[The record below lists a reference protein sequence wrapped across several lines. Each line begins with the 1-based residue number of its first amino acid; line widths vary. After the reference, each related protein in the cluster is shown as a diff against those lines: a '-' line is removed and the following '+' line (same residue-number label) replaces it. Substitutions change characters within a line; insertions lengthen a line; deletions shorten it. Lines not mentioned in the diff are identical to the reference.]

1 MTALPR
7 GFEIDDD
14 AKQGPLSVLSLMLVS
29 TRSID
34 RSISGLLITH
44 IKPMKGML
52 MTTSNLFVI
61 ITRQNV
67 MIATSNVIQ
76 SKTFN
81 LFDVRHVKPRVWLW
95 ICQPLNLCL
104 SCLSIKNSVS
114 ELSDRNQS
122 IGYNQQT
129 SGE

>member
-1 MTALPR
+1 MTALPH
-7 GFEIDDD
+7 GFEMDDD
-14 AKQGPLSVLSLMLVS
+14 VKQGLLSVLSLMLVS

-104 SCLSIKNSVS
+104 SCLAIKNSVS